1 MQLTKVIVLAYNN
14 QKLFR
19 NDLAEFFVNDVALI
33 TLDDL
38 NSFDISKRIVNPV
51 CLPHKLSHI
60 DERWN
65 YHDFIISGWGEY
77 DNTTKSSEILKS
89 AVVQKIGNIKCF
101 FDHHPKDVHA
111 KDLDQSHIGF
121 CLIGKHRKE
130 STCVGDSGGPAIWE
144 DPKYN
149 NRAYLMGIASEM
161 GSEGVCGKHPIVPS
175 TYSSIPGEV
184 MNWILK
190 KGGNDV
196 NECLVKNSQ
205 YSYDKV
211 Q

>member
-51 CLPHKLSHI
+51 CLPHKLNHI

>member
-1 MQLTKVIVLAYNN
+1 M
-14 QKLFR
+14 FR
-19 NDLAEFFVNDVALI
+19 NADAEFFVNDVALI
-33 TLDDL
+33 TLDTL

-144 DPKYN
+144 DPKFN
-149 NRAYLMGIASEM
+149 NRAYLMGIASE
-161 GSEGVCGKHPIVPS
+161 GEVCGKHPIVPS
-175 TYSSIPGEV
+175 TFSSVPGKV
-184 MNWILK
+184 MKWILK
-190 KGGNDV
+190 KGENDV